1 MKKAFRIYNIDFC
14 VESGNA
20 GFISFAQDSLSFLP
34 QSEDAS
40 FEVILN
46 VDFGPSLN
54 TGRYFAEEKK
64 GCVLFANSAFKLY
77 SAQNRLVYDPFLLP
91 WLSFCL
97 ERRERKLLINAFIN
111 SSSRERFK
119 GLFQKGILQEKFY
132 YLIRYLAHF
141 IILYIAKNEM
151 GFALVHG
158 SAVEKDGEGYLF
170 CGLPGCGKS
179 SLALS
184 SVSGSGFKLLS
195 DNFLLVKD
203 GFIYSFADM
212 LRFSSFDKGIA
223 GVSGIS
229 DSGYMVKG
237 KRFYSLDK
245 NRLSPRAKLK
255 SAYIICLA
263 EDNFIRGIAAQEFLR
278 MKNGIDA
285 ATKEFFEY
293 SFIDIFS
300 LFDAFSSGMASG
312 ESLGR
317 SLPGADCYFA
327 GVRKGAIG
335 SAFIEYLISARKE
348 QAEA

>member
-1 MKKAFRIYNIDFC
+1 MKKVFRVYNIDFS

-20 GFISFAQDSLSFLP
+20 DFISFADKSLSFLS
-34 QSEDAS
+34 QSENAS
-40 FEVILN
+40 FKVNLN
-46 VDFGPSLN
+46 VGFSSSPEG
-54 TGRYFAEEKK
+54 YFSKYRE

-77 SAQNRLVYDPFLLP
+77 AAENKLLYCPFLLP
-91 WLSFCL
+91 WLSFSM
-97 ERRERKLLINAFIN
+97 ERREEKFMINAFVNLSAKEKLKAI
-111 SSSRERFK
+111 
-119 GLFQKGILQEKFY
+119 FQKSLLHEKFY

-141 IILYIAKNEM
+141 IILYMAQKEM
-151 GFALVHG
+151 GYSLVHG
-158 SAVEKDGEGYLF
+158 SAVTKDGEGLLF

-184 SVSGSGFKLLS
+184 LVSGSGFKLLS

-212 LRFSSFDKGIA
+212 LRFSSLDKGIA

-229 DSGYMVKG
+229 DSGYIVKG

-245 NRLSPRAKLK
+245 NRLSPKAKLK
-255 SAYIICLA
+255 SAYIICFT
-263 EDNFIRGIAAQEFLR
+263 EDNFIKGIAAQEFLHL
-278 MKNGIDA
+278 KNGVDA

-300 LFDAFSSGMASG
+300 LFDTFSSGMASG
-312 ESLGR
+312 ESLAR
-317 SLPGADCYFA
+317 SLVGAKCYFA

-335 SAFIEYLISARKE
+335 SAFIEHSMLTRKD
-348 QAEA
+348 QTEA